1 MYIVYTAPS
10 IFGMGGTVV
19 GTSHVNLSSILV
31 ATEDE
36 VSMVMV
42 LLVVSC
48 PEALF
53 MKSCMHR

>member
-1 MYIVYTAPS
+1 M
-10 IFGMGGTVV
+10 V